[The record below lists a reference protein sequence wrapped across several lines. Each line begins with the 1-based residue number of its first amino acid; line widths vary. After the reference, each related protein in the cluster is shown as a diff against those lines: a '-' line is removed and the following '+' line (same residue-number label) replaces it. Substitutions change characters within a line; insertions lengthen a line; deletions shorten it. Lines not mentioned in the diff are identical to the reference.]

1 MQVGVIAV
9 DVGSRQV
16 RGGLFDLDG
25 TLLASSRTDIG
36 LGQHSEVMATYRMQ
50 EIWQAAQSVVRDC
63 AGQAAK
69 LHVAVE
75 GLAFD
80 ATSSLFAD
88 GHATPFGEGQGD
100 VIGWMD
106 HRAQDEAL
114 EISETR
120 HGYLDYFSGAIS
132 PEIHLPKMLWTS
144 RQRPGLFDEGISFRD
159 VCDELAL
166 RATGADVRSASAL
179 VCKWPY
185 MPNEALPWRTDLLD
199 SLGMPPDWCK
209 TLPNLPVRP
218 LGARHGTVSA
228 EAAQLLGLAEGTV
241 VAVGAIDAE
250 AGVLGNVGP
259 DLHAILDHTLLVTG
273 GTSTNFMTFCAEE
286 RSIPGVW
293 GPFLG
298 AVFPGYWMHEGGQS
312 LSGGALD
319 AVLRQHAASPGEPSA
334 ETHKRVVNDILDLLS
349 AEPETFAA
357 QKHLVPDWLG
367 NRAPLNDGR
376 VRAIMSGIG
385 QELDYRSLL
394 ETYYATARGLVLQM
408 RQVIEHLNAH
418 GYAIDTVHL
427 SGGHRHNELLVR
439 LYADCFDG
447 ELLVTDVP
455 EPVLLGS
462 AMIAA
467 TAAGHIPS
475 LFEAAKRMARK
486 PVRVARD
493 PKGVSRLRCDYEIYL
508 KLHEAQKYVCRDWLA
523 DV

>member
-1 MQVGVIAV
+1 MQTGVIAV

-16 RGGLFDLDG
+16 RAGLFDLDG
-25 TLLASSRTDIG
+25 TLLSSDRTDIS
-36 LGQHSEVMATYRMQ
+36 LVQHSEVMATYRMQ
-50 EIWQAAQSVVRDC
+50 EIWQAAQNVVRHC
-63 AGQAAK
+63 AGQAAA
-69 LHVAVE
+69 LGVDVT

-88 GHATPFGEGQGD
+88 GHPAPFGDGQGD

-106 HRAQDEAL
+106 HRAQHEAL
-114 EISETR
+114 EISGTR
-120 HGYLDYFSGAIS
+120 HAYLDYFSGAIS
-132 PEIHLPKMLWTS
+132 PEIHLPKMLWTK
-144 RQRPGLFDEGISFRD
+144 RQRGDRFDAGIQFRD
-159 VCDELAL
+159 VCDELAF

-185 MPNEALPWRTDLLD
+185 LPSEAEPWCMDLLETV
-199 SLGMPPDWCK
+199 GMPPDWCAS
-209 TLPNLPVRP
+209 LPALPVSP
-218 LGARHGTVSA
+218 LGARHGTVSSK
-228 EAAQLLGLAEGTV
+228 AAPLLGLGEGTV

-250 AGVLGNVGP
+250 AGVLGNAGP
-259 DLHAILDHTLLVTG
+259 DFHAGLDRTLLVTG
-273 GTSTNFMTFCAEE
+273 GTSTNFMAFCAEQ

-319 AVLRQHAASPGEPSA
+319 AVLRQHAASPGEPCA
-334 ETHKRVVNDILDLLS
+334 ENHKRVVSDILDLLS
-349 AEPETFAA
+349 AEPDTFAA

-408 RQVIEHLNAH
+408 RQVIEHLNAF
-418 GYAIDTVHL
+418 GYALDTVHL
-427 SGGHRHNELLVR
+427 SGGHRHNDLLVR

-447 ELLVTDVP
+447 DLFVMDVP

-467 TAAGHIPS
+467 TAAGHFPT
-475 LFEAAKRMARK
+475 LFEAAGRMARK
-486 PVRVARD
+486 PAPVAKD
-493 PKGVSRLRCDYEIYL
+493 PKGVSRLRRDYEIYL
-508 KLHEAQKYVCRDWLA
+508 KLHEAQKFVCRDWLT
-523 DV
+523 DR

>member
-16 RGGLFDLDG
+16 RAGLFDLDG
-25 TLLASSRTDIG
+25 TLLASARTGIS

-63 AGQAAK
+63 SRQAAE
-69 LHVAVE
+69 LGIDVE

-80 ATSSLFAD
+80 ATSSLVAS
-88 GHATPFGEGQGD
+88 GHPAPFGEGQGD

-106 HRAQDEAL
+106 HRAQNEAL

-120 HGYLDYFSGAIS
+120 HPYLDYFSGAIS

-144 RQRPGLFDEGISFRD
+144 RQRPDLFAEGICFRD
-159 VCDELAL
+159 VCDELAF

-185 MPNEALPWRTDLLD
+185 LPNEAPPWCANLLS
-199 SLGMPPDWCK
+199 SLGMPPDWCAK
-209 TLPNLPVRP
+209 LPAMLVRP

-228 EAAQLLGLAEGTV
+228 EAAPLLGLAEGTV

-250 AGVLGNVGP
+250 AGVLGNAGP
-259 DLHAILDHTLLVTG
+259 DFHASLDRTLLVTG
-273 GTSTNFMTFCAEE
+273 GTSTNFMAFCAEE

-334 ETHKRVVNDILDLLS
+334 ENHKRVVDDIMDVLRT
-349 AEPETFAA
+349 EPETFAA

-408 RQVIEHLNAH
+408 RQVIEHLNAY
-418 GYAIDTVHL
+418 GYALDTVHL
-427 SGGHRHNELLVR
+427 SGGHRHNALLVQ

-447 ELLVTDVP
+447 ELFVTDVP

-467 TAAGHIPS
+467 TAAGHFSS
-475 LFEAAKRMARK
+475 LFEAAGRMARK
-486 PVRVARD
+486 PVPVAQN
-493 PKGVSRLRCDYEIYL
+493 PSGVSRLRHDYEIYL
-508 KLHEAQKYVCRDWLA
+508 KLFEAQKYVFRDRFA
-523 DV
+523 DA